1 MAKMTKTD
9 EFMERL
15 GIEMDHIKAGLA
27 ELKARGRKLKLEAR
41 LDLDKGIEAFEKT
54 RKDLKGRMGEWAK
67 AGGKAGTDVKHGL
80 ERAAKDLKKAVEDAA
95 SRLK

>member
-15 GIEMDHIKAGLA
+15 GIEMDHIKAGLT

-41 LDLDKGIEAFEKT
+41 KDLDKGVEAFEKT
-54 RKDLKGRMGEWAK
+54 RKDLKARMGEWAK
-67 AGGKAGTDVKHGL
+67 AGEKARADVKHGL
-80 ERAAKDLKKAVEDAA
+80 ERAAKNLKKAVEDAA